1 MPSRMA
7 AWRRVGLRQPSS
19 PISLLASILLMA
31 SLTGVV
37 GCGVTTGAGAS
48 PGSGGSGAP
57 TSTASA
63 SSSPQSDGN
72 WQTVTEISGSSTSS
86 GGGTNQDISTSSTT
100 VSGAYRVLA
109 ACQGSGSLHIALK
122 PGSSLTVHCTS
133 AQQDPIRVA
142 GSDSAPANG
151 TLEITVDRQGDIE
164 WSDILVQVRD

>member
-1 MPSRMA
+1 MA
-7 AWRRVGLRQPSS
+7 AWRLVGLRQPSS

-37 GCGVTTGAGAS
+37 GFGVATGAGAS
-48 PGSGGSGAP
+48 PGSGAP
-57 TSTASA
+57 TFTASA

-109 ACQGSGSLHIALK
+109 ACQGSGSLQITLN
-122 PGSSLTVHCTS
+122 PGGALTVHCTS

-151 TLEITVDRQGDIE
+151 TLEIKVNRQGNIE